1 MKQFLVT
8 QMKRPFVL
16 LALVVGVTA
25 ALTIPMAVA
34 GSPHQVH
41 SCTVTVSSTSD
52 TLNNQLNIS
61 CKEAGLG
68 DESQITVHV
77 QATAECING
86 GGNHPKA
93 VNKQTFSQ
101 DSNQPVQNGKAD
113 YTITLTASFSPSC
126 SPPMTIEWVDI
137 SAVDTTNN
145 IQLVSVPGPLP

>member
-1 MKQFLVT
+1 MLKALMTRRWMAVAA
-8 QMKRPFVL
+8 VL
-16 LALVVGVTA
+16 GVAA
-25 ALTIPMAVA
+25 ALSISVAFA

-52 TLNNQLNIS
+52 TLNDQLNIS

-68 DESQITVHV
+68 DEDQIIVDV
-77 QATAECING
+77 SATALCING

-93 VNKQTFSQ
+93 VNKQSFDESFPE
-101 DSNQPVQNGKAD
+101 PVQNGKAD

-126 SPPMTIEWVDI
+126 SPPMSIEWVDI

-145 IQLVSVPGPLP
+145 ITLVSLRGPLP